1 VISVV
6 RTAGMWLFLLAVVR
20 LSGKRALA
28 EITVFDFVTLL
39 VISEGTQQA
48 LTGNDF
54 SLVNGMLIVLTLV
67 VLSRV
72 MDFASGRSKRVDR
85 ILNDQP
91 LILIDNGRPIDDRL
105 EHAQV
110 DEADILENA
119 RGSQGLERMDQIKW
133 AVLERDGSISI
144 IPREPS

>member
-1 VISVV
+1 
-6 RTAGMWLFLLAVVR
+6 MWLVLLLIVR

-28 EITVFDFVTLL
+28 EVTVFDFVTLL

-54 SLVNGMLIVLTLV
+54 SLVNALLIVLTLV
-67 VLSRV
+67 ALSRLA
-72 MDFASGRSKRVDR
+72 DFAGSRSKRLDR
-85 ILNDQP
+85 VLNDQP
-91 LILIDNGRPIDDRL
+91 LILIDNGKPVDDRL
-105 EHAQV
+105 RHAQV

-133 AVLERDGSISI
+133 AVLERDGSISV
-144 IPREPS
+144 IPHPPGD